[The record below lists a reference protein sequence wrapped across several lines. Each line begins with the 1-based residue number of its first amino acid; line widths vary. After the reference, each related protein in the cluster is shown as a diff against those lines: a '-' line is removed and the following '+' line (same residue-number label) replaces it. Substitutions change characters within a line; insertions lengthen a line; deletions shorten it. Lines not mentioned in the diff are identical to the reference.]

1 MKTKSEIIEIL
12 NSTELDGMAIRK
24 PTVQYSI
31 TDAEVVFAKSYTAGL
46 FRAGRFTRGVMVRGV
61 KVIVKD
67 PVLGSVFFQTTSDK
81 LYGVERGDKISLVL
95 SLTGVGTPS
104 EKYPDP
110 IIFAKA
116 LTRKRDGVTISKPE
130 VTAAPSDDDISVNV

>member
-12 NSTELDGMAIRK
+12 NSTELDGLSIRK
-24 PTVQYSI
+24 KTVEYSI
-31 TDAEVVFAKSYTAGL
+31 VDAEVVFAKRYSSPL
-46 FRAGRFTRGVMVRGV
+46 FRASRFNRGMIVAGV

-81 LYGVERGDKISLVL
+81 LNDIERGDKISLVL

-116 LTRKRDGVTISKPE
+116 LTRKRDGVTITKPD
-130 VTAAPSDDDISVNV
+130 VAAAPSDDDISVNV

>member
-1 MKTKSEIIEIL
+1 MKTKTEIIEIL
-12 NSTELDGMAIRK
+12 NTTELDGMAIRK
-24 PTVQYSI
+24 KTIEYSI
-31 TDAEVVFAKSYTAGL
+31 VDAEVVFAKSYTAGL
-46 FRAGRFTRGVMVRGV
+46 FRAGRYNRGVMVRGV

-67 PVLGSVFFQTTSDK
+67 PVLGSIFFQTTSDK
-81 LYGVERGDKISLVL
+81 LYSVERGDRISLVL

-116 LTRKRDGVTISKPE
+116 LTRKRDCVHISKPG
-130 VTAAPSDDDISVNV
+130 VAAAPSDDDISVNV

>member
-12 NSTELDGMAIRK
+12 NNTELDGMSIRK
-24 PTVQYSI
+24 KTIEYSI
-31 TDAEVVFAKSYTAGL
+31 VDAEVVFAKSYTAGL
-46 FRAGRFTRGVMVRGV
+46 FRAGRYNRGVMVRGV

-81 LYGVERGDKISLVL
+81 LYSVERGDKISLVL

-116 LTRKRDGVTISKPE
+116 LTRKRDSVTISKPDLA
-130 VTAAPSDDDISVNV
+130 AAPSDDDISVNV

>member
-12 NSTELDGMAIRK
+12 NSTELDGIAIRK
-24 PTVQYSI
+24 PTIQYSI

-46 FRAGRFTRGVMVRGV
+46 FRAGRYNRGVMVRGV

-81 LYGVERGDKISLVL
+81 LYSVERGDKISLVL

-116 LTRKRDGVTISKPE
+116 LTRKRDGVTIGKPE

>member
-1 MKTKSEIIEIL
+1 MKTKNEIIEIL

-24 PTVQYSI
+24 KTVEYSLV
-31 TDAEVVFAKSYTAGL
+31 DAEVVFAQIVTKSL
-46 FRAGRFTRGVMVRGV
+46 FNSYRSVTVI
-61 KVIVKD
+61 KVIAKD
-67 PVLGSVFFQTTSDK
+67 PVLGSVFFQTSSEK
-81 LYGVERGDKISLVL
+81 LFDIERGDRISLVL

-116 LTRKRDGVTISKPE
+116 LTRKRDSVHISKKDVAP
-130 VTAAPSDDDISVNV
+130 APSDDDISVNV